1 MNINLILY
9 LARSICFCV
18 YHYEVH
24 LYICLN
30 DCKILDSYI
39 SLLIG
44 MLYFSIAVDS
54 IQEFTRG
61 LGRTAGW
68 LDMFVSFYDLAKCK
82 TNGKW

>member
-1 MNINLILY
+1 M
-9 LARSICFCV
+9 F
-18 YHYEVH
+18 
-24 LYICLN
+24 
-30 DCKILDSYI
+30 
-39 SLLIG
+39 
-44 MLYFSIAVDS
+44 YFSIAVDY